1 MHARQRRKIIV
12 LRLEPEELREERQ
25 RLVGGAHGDG
35 AADGGDH
42 RGEAEDEVEHASP
55 RATAR
60 RPAGNAVW
68 LAPTLTCSITR
79 MLTTSA
85 SFLSVDGSVRDATR
99 RA

>member
-1 MHARQRRKIIV
+1 M
-12 LRLEPEELREERQ
+12 ELREEWQ